1 MSALL
6 AELCARPLTE
16 HYVALFVDGVHVGD
30 QTIIVS
36 LGVTLAGDKHVLG
49 LWPGST
55 ENTEVCRSAF
65 SDLADH
71 GLTAEQGLLV
81 VIDGSQA
88 LAAAAAA
95 TWNGRAVIQRCQAH
109 KARNYQ
115 EKLPENKAPRILARV
130 RRAWS
135 QRDAV
140 RAERRLRQIAGE
152 LEHQGHADAAGSLRE
167 GLTETLT
174 CVRLGLPPALC
185 TSLETTNAI
194 ESVFSRHE
202 NLAHRVKRWRDG
214 QALRW
219 VATSLTLAE
228 QSFDRLPAAEHL
240 PALAEAL
247 ARHVARQTEGDG
259 LSDLGATG

>member
-1 MSALL
+1 MAGAAERRYTAGVVRTARREDPPAGSVSRSTVSRRCQEQMSALL
-6 AELCARPLTE
+6 AQLCARPLTE

-55 ENTEVCRSAF
+55 ENTEVCRSTF
-65 SDLADH
+65 SELADH

-109 KARNYQ
+109 KARHYQ

-135 QRDAV
+135 QSDAV

-152 LEHQGHADAAGSLRE
+152 LEHQGHANAACSLRE

-174 CVRLGLPPALC
+174 CVCLGLPPALC

-194 ESVFSRHE
+194 ESAFVNNRPLGTPRH
-202 NLAHRVKRWRDG
+202 ASPSPTD
-214 QALRW
+214 A
-219 VATSLTLAE
+219 
-228 QSFDRLPAAEHL
+228 P
-240 PALAEAL
+240 
-247 ARHVARQTEGDG
+247 
-259 LSDLGATG
+259 